1 MNWFFPDGVRQKA
14 AKRAVALGLGSTLSL
29 SLPVAE
35 ASFPSKTSPEPHS
48 HTGPLNN
55 IQTDVSSWVSCISA
69 AEQDRSERDLK
80 FFTGAKSLSN
90 AKSGFGAHSIN
101 NEQRFCRAIGRCE
114 ARFGLTYKPEVNSYQ
129 ACSTT

>member
-14 AKRAVALGLGSTLSL
+14 AKGAVALGLGSTLSL

-35 ASFPSKTSPEPHS
+35 ASFPSKTLPEAHS
-48 HTGPLNN
+48 LTGPLNN
-55 IQTDVSSWVSCISA
+55 IQTDASSWVSCISA

-90 AKSGFGAHSIN
+90 AKSWFVAHSIN